1 MDCESRRSP
10 VGTGKSD
17 LQKPLTGPQTMVSRA
32 SLLLVLLLLVSA
44 PLSVLAEGVVND
56 DARSLDLETE
66 APLTEEE
73 RLVLASSHWNM
84 MPAAKM
90 VPVPLSPATGV
101 LHLALGSFD
110 PLLGA
115 GPEVPEGFTRTNDVA
130 HTGMVMVQLEAPDGT
145 VLDRLVNQY
154 DLTVLDVLHDE
165 GWLVRLPAENSAV
178 FDALQHEEGV
188 RWVGQYQPGWRVA
201 PTLLM
206 QPAAA
211 KALAVI
217 PTPDLGVGGYAAL
230 ATDMIRYGAFE
241 ASCDAWMCYAAAE
254 PSSMK
259 TVVQHLA
266 HDGRVLWAEPTS
278 ELRVHNA
285 LAWSIAGVQNV
296 ANNATFTLD
305 GSGEMIAIADTGLD
319 LNHPDLTGRVA
330 ATSTQF
336 GLDPSP
342 ADSNSGH
349 GTHIAISVLGN
360 GSGDADARGVAPAA
374 NLVMYALEHDPTG
387 TFGRIGSIYD
397 MLRDAEQL
405 TARISVNAWGLNG
418 NYGQYTA
425 DARSVDSFVHDRK
438 DLTPVFSI
446 GDRGTF
452 GASQVSSPATAKNVL
467 AVGAST
473 TGASGTPNAGAV
485 VNFSSLGPSLDGR
498 IKPDIVA
505 PGVGICSGLAE
516 EAKNPAGPSCLTGT
530 HAGGNAYYMTLSGTS
545 QATAIASGVTGLTRE
560 FIREQVGVSSP
571 SSSLVKAAL
580 INGARDLG
588 TPDIPNAAE
597 GWGEVNLERTVL
609 PMDGTTALDT
619 FMDDKKV
626 LSPGFG
632 LLYSFSID
640 PSHGLDITLA
650 WTDEAGSANA
660 PQSEARLV
668 NNLDLVLVDPNG
680 DEWLGNDFS
689 QGFSLQPQPGSGAN
703 PTGTA
708 DDVNNVERIRVAP
721 GVLPSGADDYVLKVL
736 HRGGTQQDFA
746 LVMSAVATPTPQPDL
761 AVFDGS
767 IVSSSENPLKD
778 DLVSIRLAWVNQG
791 TSTTAPFDI
800 ILEDTTTQTVLAT
813 STRPALGPGMLDSYS
828 IFHQFTTTGVH
839 TLRLSVD
846 TGGVVNEMNDAT
858 TGTDNNIWIQDVEVM
873 ALGVRVVVEN
883 DDGSIP
889 ETSEERT
896 SNAQMVLDVR
906 NDSGIDVPLSILH
919 EGTGNQSVKVSATM
933 VQIPAPGRDD
943 FFLPSPDMWTRT
955 FDGSTTFTLTAQG
968 TVDANKS
975 LNLRLEDIDAD
986 LTTDPNNPRYVRSGT
1001 YVLEITARYEYQPTV
1016 AHTQRITIEV
1026 EQLDQVQVVAAG
1038 TSGLQAVPGQS
1049 TVFSISVRNTGNAPA
1064 QYSLECFSDQRWQV
1078 MLGSSNSSQLDFE
1091 ALNILE
1097 YLPMT
1102 IRVFVPL
1109 VAEGMPAA
1117 GDTDTVTCF
1126 VTSFT
1131 DASMN
1136 FTESVTITVL
1146 AQESFEV
1153 HLEDDGG
1160 RVGPN
1165 HLAADV
1171 AVDGGQMVHMNMS
1184 VENTGNI
1191 GIEVDVSVLPD
1202 NPQWAIQ
1209 VSHDGAQDSRRVSI
1223 DLGPGETKRVQFIF
1237 GVPIT
1242 AEEGDS
1248 NAFTIRTERSL
1259 SNFRQNI
1266 TTLVVKDELG
1276 ISLTPPVNN
1285 HIDATVSDLFSYG
1298 EFVVRNT
1305 GNTNLGLT
1313 WTHGLAP
1320 DGWSVGFANPTVY
1333 LEPREEKVVRFGL
1346 IPPPQAVISDNAFD
1360 ILINVNAT
1368 NNGRFVEAS
1377 ETVSVGVVAST
1388 FGNITASKA
1397 IDGLFQGISR
1407 EDGRTETFVIRNDGN
1422 TVLNADL
1429 TAVLLDKNDEQR
1441 TDWTV
1446 KVSPSSLSNLAVGE
1460 EVEVSV
1466 SLMPKDDV
1474 ERGTSRLV
1482 LNLSAQDVLVASIER
1497 DVSVEIASGSG
1508 GLFNILPPAVSITL
1522 VVVVLVAGVVF
1533 ARRMKASG
1541 TLLDDG
1547 TALVAPNTHTNPDML
1562 GERRDEALNLGS
1574 AVDELT
1580 SGEVS
1585 DDEIA
1590 QAIMQ
1595 SMDLPSV
1602 PAAVPQGLPPSGMP
1616 PMSKVPLGLPPAG
1629 MPPASGKALPP
1640 LPLPTN
1646 APAPVVAPSPA
1657 PAPAVTPPQGPPLPP
1672 GGLPS
1677 GWTMEQWQHYG
1688 HEWLKRQG

>member
-1 MDCESRRSP
+1 M
-10 VGTGKSD
+10 G
-17 LQKPLTGPQTMVSRA
+17 SRA
-32 SLLLVLLLLVSA
+32 SLSLVLLLLVSA
-44 PLSVLAEGVVND
+44 PLSVLAEGTENATGNAVGEVH
-56 DARSLDLETE
+56 DAQPTE
-66 APLTEEE
+66 AE
-73 RLVLASSHWNM
+73 RLMLAAAHWNM
-84 MPAAKM
+84 MPQATM
-90 VPVPLSPATGV
+90 VPVALMPATGV

-110 PLLGA
+110 PLLGD
-115 GPEVPEGFTRTNDVA
+115 GPEVPAGYDRSNDVA
-130 HTGMVMVQLEAPDGT
+130 HTGMVMMQLDAPDGT
-145 VLDRLVNQY
+145 VLDRLVKHY

-165 GWLVRLPAENSAV
+165 GWLVRLPAERPEAV
-178 FDALQHEEGV
+178 VALAEEEGV
-188 RWVGQYQPGWRVA
+188 RWVGQHQPGWRVA
-201 PTLLM
+201 PTLLT

-211 KALAVI
+211 EALAIV

-230 ATDMIRYGAFE
+230 ATDIVRYGGLE
-241 ASCDAWMCYAAAE
+241 ASCDAWMCYATAE
-254 PSSMK
+254 PSSMAN
-259 TVVQHLA
+259 VVSHLA
-266 HDGRVLWAEPTS
+266 HDGRILWTEPTS
-278 ELRVHNA
+278 QWRVHNA
-285 LAWSIAGVQNV
+285 LAWSIAGVQGV
-296 ANNATFTLD
+296 TNNATFTLD

-319 LNHPDLTGRVA
+319 QNHPDLTGRVA
-330 ATSTQF
+330 ATFTQF

-397 MLRDAEQL
+397 MLRDAEQM

-418 NYGQYTA
+418 NFGQYTA
-425 DARSVDSFVHDRK
+425 DARSVDTFVHDSK
-438 DLTPVFSI
+438 DLTPVFSV
-446 GDRGTF
+446 GDRGTS
-452 GASQVSSPATAKNVL
+452 GASQVSSPATGKNVL

-473 TGASGTPNAGAV
+473 TGASGTPAAGAV

-498 IKPDIVA
+498 IKPDLVA
-505 PGVGICSGLAE
+505 PGVGVCSGLAE

-545 QATAIASGVTGLTRE
+545 QATAIASGVAGLTRE

-571 SSSLVKAAL
+571 SSSLVKAAM

-619 FMDDKKV
+619 FMDDKKL

-632 LLYSFSID
+632 LLYSFSLD

-650 WTDEAGSANA
+650 WTDEAGSAIA
-660 PQSEARLV
+660 SQSEARLV
-668 NNLDLVLVDPNG
+668 NNLDLVLVGPDG
-680 DEWLGNDFS
+680 TEWLGNDFS
-689 QGFSLQPQPGSGAN
+689 QGFTTTG
-703 PTGTA
+703 GTA

-721 GVLPSGADDYVLKVL
+721 GVLPSGNGDYVLKVL
-736 HRGGTQQDFA
+736 HRGGTQQDFS
-746 LVMSAVATPTPQPDL
+746 LVMSAVATATPQPDL

-767 IVSSSENPLKD
+767 ILSSSENPLKD
-778 DLVSIRLAWVNQG
+778 DLISIRLAWVNQG
-791 TSTTAPFDI
+791 TSTTPSFDI

-813 STRPALGPGMLDSYS
+813 ATRPALGPGMIDSYT
-828 IFHQFTTTGVH
+828 IFHQFSTTGVH
-839 TLRLSVD
+839 SLQLSVD
-846 TGGVVNEMNDAT
+846 TGGVVDEMNDAT
-858 TGTDNNIWIQDVEVM
+858 SGTDNNIWIEDIEVM
-873 ALGVRVVVEN
+873 ALGVRVVVDNE
-883 DDGSIP
+883 DGSIP
-889 ETSEERT
+889 ETPEDRA

-906 NDSGIDVPLSILH
+906 NESGIDVPLSILH

-933 VQIPAPGRDD
+933 VQIPVPGRDD

-955 FDGSTTFTLTAQG
+955 FDESTTFTLTAQG

-986 LTTDPNNPRYVRSGT
+986 LTTDPNNPRYVRAGT

-1016 AHTQRITIEV
+1016 AHTQRITIQV

-1038 TSGLQAVPGQS
+1038 TSGLEAVPGQS
-1049 TVFSISVRNTGNAPA
+1049 SVFSISVRNTGNAPA
-1064 QYSLECFSDQRWQV
+1064 QYSLECSSDQRWQV
-1078 MLGSSNSSQLDFE
+1078 MLGTSNSSQIDFE

-1109 VAEGMPAA
+1109 VADGVPAA
-1117 GDTDTVTCF
+1117 GDTDTVTCY

-1131 DASMN
+1131 DLSMN
-1136 FTESVTITVL
+1136 FTETVTITVL

-1153 HLEDDGG
+1153 HLEDDDGP
-1160 RVGPN
+1160 VGPN
-1165 HLAADV
+1165 HLASDV
-1171 AVDGGQMVHMNMS
+1171 AVDSGQLVHMNMS
-1184 VENTGNI
+1184 IENTGNI
-1191 GIEVDVSVLPD
+1191 GIDLDVSVLPD
-1202 NPQWAIQ
+1202 NPQWAVQ
-1209 VSHDGAQDSRRVSI
+1209 VSHDGEQDSRRVAF
-1223 DLGPGETKRVQFIF
+1223 DLGPGETKLVQFIF

-1248 NAFTIRTERSL
+1248 NVFTIRTERSL

-1276 ISLTPPVNN
+1276 ISLTPPADR
-1285 HIDATVSDLFSYG
+1285 HIDTVVSDLFSYG
-1298 EFVVRNT
+1298 EFVVQNT

-1320 DGWSVGFANPTVY
+1320 DGWAVGFANPTVY

-1346 IPPPQAVISDNAFD
+1346 IPPAQAEVSSNAFE

-1377 ETVSVGVVAST
+1377 ETVSVGVIPST
-1388 FGNITASKA
+1388 FANITASKA
-1397 IDGLFQGISR
+1397 IDGLFQGVSR
-1407 EDGRTETFVIRNDGN
+1407 EEGRAETFVVRNDGN

-1429 TAVLLDKNDEQR
+1429 SAVLLDGDDKER

-1446 KVSPSSLSNLAVGE
+1446 KISPSEITNLAIGE

-1466 SLMPKDDV
+1466 TLMPDEDV
-1474 ERGTSRLV
+1474 ERGASRLV
-1482 LNLSAQDVLVASIER
+1482 LNVSSEGVLVTSIER
-1497 DVSVEIASGSG
+1497 DASVEIGSDSG
-1508 GLFNILPPAVSITL
+1508 GLFNILPPAVSISL
-1522 VVVVLVAGVVF
+1522 VVVLLVGGAIL

-1541 TLLDDG
+1541 ALVDDG

-1562 GERRDEALNLGS
+1562 GERRDEALDLGS

-1585 DDEIA
+1585 DEEIA

-1595 SMDLPSV
+1595 SMDLPST
-1602 PAAVPQGLPPSGMP
+1602 PAAVPKGLPPSGMP
-1616 PMSKVPLGLPPAG
+1616 PKANIPLGMPPAG
-1629 MPPASGKALPP
+1629 MPPAPGKALPP
-1640 LPLPTN
+1640 LPMPV
-1646 APAPVVAPSPA
+1646 PAAAPA
-1657 PAPAVTPPQGPPLPP
+1657 PAPMPAPVPQQAPPLPP
-1672 GGLPS
+1672 GGLPA